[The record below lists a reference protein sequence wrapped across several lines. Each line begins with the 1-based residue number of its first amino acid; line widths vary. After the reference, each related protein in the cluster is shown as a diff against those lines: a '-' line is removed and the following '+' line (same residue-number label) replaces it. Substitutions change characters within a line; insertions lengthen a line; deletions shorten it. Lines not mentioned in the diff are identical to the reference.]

1 MQILS
6 KFGFL
11 NVYVTA
17 KFFLPV
23 QGIEPCEQALS
34 LKFPPHLSTI
44 KETRK
49 SKIKYSSQE
58 DQTMMHNPNIRQLAT
73 SVSQCFPNKQS
84 AFLITPLYLF
94 GILRIPSE

>member
-23 QGIEPCEQALS
+23 QGIELCKQALS

-73 SVSQCFPNKQS
+73 SVSQCFKQAVS
-84 AFLITPLYLF
+84 ILNYLPLF
-94 GILRIPSE
+94 IRNF

>member
-23 QGIEPCEQALS
+23 QGIEPCKQALS

-84 AFLITPLYLF
+84 AFLITSLYL
-94 GILRIPSE
+94 L